1 MNDAIK
7 IALAGNPNCGKS
19 TIFNK
24 LTGAKQTVGNFPGV
38 TVERYEGRTRFEGRD
53 ILVVD
58 LPGVYSLAAYT
69 DEERVAAEFLKNET
83 PDVVVDVVDASNLE
97 RNLYLTLALKEQ
109 GRPLVVVLNM
119 IDVARRRGIDV
130 DAAALG
136 KELGVPVLPTVGN
149 RGFGVDEILAEVV
162 RVADSPSS
170 AAETPVGSACPS
182 DAAKNCERCG
192 GECELA
198 QTAADVA
205 RYKEIGRVCA
215 RCVKTDADA
224 PESGSDR
231 IDAILTHRFLGIPI
245 FLAAMYL
252 VFQLTFTIGAY
263 PMAWLETGFGALSA
277 WLDGAMRDGF
287 AKSLIVDAIIGG
299 VGGVLVFLPNILIL
313 FLAISV
319 LEDSG
324 YMARAALL
332 CDRWMRRVGLH
343 GRSVVPALVGF
354 GCTVPGIMAAKMLG
368 DRKERLATMFVLPLF
383 SCGARFPIYALLIPA
398 FFPLEWRGAI
408 LWGIYLIGILLAGV
422 VAKILD
428 VVFKNDEPAPFV
440 IELPSY
446 RRPTLGVV
454 GLRTLERGWGYVK
467 KAGTII
473 FAISVLLWALTTF
486 PTLDAATVAKF
497 DAERAR
503 IEENAAQLRAE
514 AAAQAVAVETQ
525 ESVESAETKTVVEGE
540 TDPVAEALAAVD
552 AAESQA
558 KLERSFAGRIGRGI
572 EPALRPMGF
581 DWKIGTAL
589 IGAIAA
595 KEIFVAQLGVV
606 YSVGEADETSAP
618 LAETLRA
625 HYTPLVGFC
634 IMLFCLIATPCM
646 ATFAAMAQESG
657 SWKWAVAQ
665 WCSLTALAWV
675 LTTLVYQ
682 IGRLF

>member
-1 MNDAIK
+1 MKNAIK
-7 IALAGNPNCGKS
+7 ITLAGNPNCGKS

-53 ILVVD
+53 VLVVD
-58 LPGVYSLAAYT
+58 LPGVYSLASYS

-83 PDVVVDVVDASNLE
+83 PDVVVNVVDASNLE

-109 GRPLVVVLNM
+109 GRPLVLVLNM

-130 DAAALG
+130 DAAALS

-149 RGFGVDEILAEVV
+149 RGMGIDEILAEVV
-162 RVADSPSS
+162 RVAESPSATS
-170 AAETPVGSACPS
+170 ETPAPPACPS
-182 DAAKNCERCG
+182 DASKSCERCG

-205 RYKEIGRVCA
+205 RYKEIGRICA

-224 PESGSDR
+224 PESGSDKV
-231 IDAILTHRFLGIPI
+231 DAFLTHRFLGIPI

-252 VFQLTFTIGAY
+252 VFQLTFTLGAY
-263 PMAWLETGFGALSA
+263 PMEWIDAGFGALSA
-277 WLDGAMRDGF
+277 WLDGALSDGL
-287 AKSLIVDAIIGG
+287 AKSLIIDGIIGG

-332 CDRWMRRVGLH
+332 CDRWMRLVGLH

-354 GCTVPGIMAAKMLG
+354 GCTVPGLMAARMLG

-398 FFPLEWRGAI
+398 FFPLEWQGLI
-408 LWGIYLIGILLAGV
+408 LWGIYLIGILLAAG
-422 VAKILD
+422 VAKLMD

-446 RRPTLGVV
+446 RLPTLGVV
-454 GLRTLERGWGYVK
+454 GVHTLERGWGYVK
-467 KAGTII
+467 KAGTIV

-486 PTLDAATVAKF
+486 PRMDAATVAKLE
-497 DAERAR
+497 AERAQ
-503 IEENAAQLRAE
+503 ILAEAETAAQLAQTAPN
-514 AAAQAVAVETQ
+514 AATPTDAATI
-525 ESVESAETKTVVEGE
+525 AETEE

-552 AAESQA
+552 ASEERAA
-558 KLERSFAGRIGRGI
+558 LEYSFAGRIGRGL
-572 EPALRPMGF
+572 EPILRPMGF

-589 IGAIAA
+589 IGAVAA
-595 KEIFVAQLGVV
+595 KEIFVAQMGVV
-606 YSVGEADETSAP
+606 YSLGEADETSAP

-625 HYTPLVGFC
+625 NYSPLVGFC
-634 IMLFCLIATPCM
+634 LMLFCLIATPCM
-646 ATFAAMAQESG
+646 ATFATMAKESG
-657 SWKWAVAQ
+657 SWKWAFAQ
-665 WCSLTALAWV
+665 WGGLTALAWV

-682 IGRLF
+682 IGSLL